1 MVVPPPGLGVGM
13 GVGAGY
19 GALAAVGLGPDRPLS
34 NGLPGFGGSSSPS
47 TPTTSAGSVA
57 GMLGLGRA
65 PTVYHHS
72 HPHHHH
78 HHHHHHHTHT
88 PSHHPHY
95 QNPEAQEQQR
105 KLIDLEFQYHYVV
118 DQLVY
123 YSTIKTGENFFQ
135 LASLLFCTLLGNRI
149 FQIWS
154 PAYLKDPRL
163 AANGVS
169 LSSSSSSSGVGE
181 KTANASGPT
190 TGSVNTVSGTTGTG
204 SGGANGGIEENESMD
219 RVLQTG
225 SNGFTMMHHGHG
237 RQSDGEEMIRVWP
250 ESLRKWVEALDYF
263 VSFFPYHTRQ
273 LETLKTLHHSLIS
286 S

>member
-1 MVVPPPGLGVGM
+1 M
-13 GVGAGY
+13 GAGTGY
-19 GALAAVGLGPDRPLS
+19 GALAAVGLGPDRSLS
-34 NGLPGFGGSSSPS
+34 NGLAGFGVSSSSSSSP
-47 TPTTSAGSVA
+47 PTTSAGSVA

-65 PTVYHHS
+65 PTVYQHQQHSHHS
-72 HPHHHH
+72 TPPP
-78 HHHHHHHTHT
+78 HHHTHS

-95 QNPEAQEQQR
+95 QSAEAQEQQR

-154 PAYLKDPRL
+154 PAYLRDPRV
-163 AANGVS
+163 AVHGGTGT
-169 LSSSSSSSGVGE
+169 SSSSSSAA
-181 KTANASGPT
+181 ANG
-190 TGSVNTVSGTTGTG
+190 TGATNSSGTAHAGGNG
-204 SGGANGGIEENESMD
+204 SSVSGANGGGGGGIEDESMES

-225 SNGFTMMHHGHG
+225 ANGFTMVHIHNNNNSAQGG
-237 RQSDGEEMIRVWP
+237 RQNENGEEPIRVWP

>member
-1 MVVPPPGLGVGM
+1 LSFGNVSNFQLSSGYKSSYAFGMIEQHVVNFLSDFNSHAVLVTM
-13 GVGAGY
+13 ASCFSGATTAST
-19 GALAAVGLGPDRPLS
+19 GA
-34 NGLPGFGGSSSPS
+34 
-47 TPTTSAGSVA
+47 
-57 GMLGLGRA
+57 
-65 PTVYHHS
+65 
-72 HPHHHH
+72 
-78 HHHHHHHTHT
+78 
-88 PSHHPHY
+88 
-95 QNPEAQEQQR
+95 NPEAQEQQR

-154 PAYLKDPRL
+154 PAYLRDPRL
-163 AANGVS
+163 AANGMS
-169 LSSSSSSSGVGE
+169 SSSSSSSGVGE
-181 KTANASGPT
+181 KAANASGSI

-250 ESLRKWVEALDYF
+250 DSLKKWVEALDYF

>member
-1 MVVPPPGLGVGM
+1 MLVPPPGLGVGM
-13 GVGAGY
+13 GVGTGY
-19 GALAAVGLGPDRPLS
+19 GTLAAVGLGPDRSLS
-34 NGLPGFGGSSSPS
+34 NGLSGFGGSSSPS
-47 TPTTSAGSVA
+47 PPTTSAGSVA
-57 GMLGLGRA
+57 GMLGLGRT

-72 HPHHHH
+72 HPPHHRHL
-78 HHHHHHHTHT
+78 THS

-95 QNPEAQEQQR
+95 QSPEAQEQQR

-154 PAYLKDPRL
+154 PAYLRDPRL
-163 AANGVS
+163 SVNGAS
-169 LSSSSSSSGVGE
+169 SSSSSSSGAGE
-181 KTANASGPT
+181 KTANASGST
-190 TGSVNTVSGTTGTG
+190 TGSVNAGSGTTGITG
-204 SGGANGGIEENESMD
+204 SGGANGGIEENESMMD
-219 RVLQTG
+219 RVLQAG

-237 RQSDGEEMIRVWP
+237 RQSDGEEVIRVWP
-250 ESLRKWVEALDYF
+250 ESLKKWVEALDYF